1 MIRKLLQNKK
11 GVSAIEIVIYIS
23 LLLVL
28 TVCIIASVLQM
39 TTYLREVKKYN
50 ETRRS
55 GALAMERM
63 IREMRTMDQV
73 IVASS
78 TLGSS
83 PASLGLRGPN
93 NTSLLFRLSGQST
106 IEMVKNGSTT
116 AILSS
121 ENVTIS
127 NFIFRMSTTTKSIG
141 IKIELSLTSES
152 GGGNPKS
159 QDFYSS
165 VVLRSAY

>member
-1 MIRKLLQNKK
+1 MTKKYLNKK
-11 GVSAIEIVIYIS
+11 GISAVETIIYVSI
-23 LLLVL
+23 LLIL
-28 TVCIIASVLQM
+28 TITIIAVVLQM
-39 TTYLREVKKYN
+39 TMYLREVKKYN

-55 GALAMERM
+55 GALAIERM

-127 NFIFRMSTTTKSIG
+127 NFILRMSTTTKSIG

-152 GGGNPKS
+152 GGGVAKS
-159 QDFYSS
+159 QDFFGS
-165 VVLRSAY
+165 VVLRSSY

>member
-1 MIRKLLQNKK
+1 MIKKKLSKK
-11 GVSAIEIVIYIS
+11 GFSAVETIIYVAI
-23 LLLVL
+23 LLIL
-28 TVCIIASVLQM
+28 TITIIAVVLQM
-39 TTYLREVKKYN
+39 TTYLREVKKFN

-55 GALAMERM
+55 GALAIERM
-63 IREMRTMDQV
+63 IREIRTMDQV

-152 GGGNPKS
+152 GGGTPKS
-159 QDFYSS
+159 QNFYGS
-165 VVLRSAY
+165 VVLRSSY